1 MGNNFGGFNNLGVNL
16 PPNNNFERRDTYSTI
31 NNFNQNGFSNA
42 NPQFT
47 SLDGRKWET
56 KDQEFRANQEY
67 YRKMLN
73 DSMKKGD

>member
-1 MGNNFGGFNNLGVNL
+1 MGNSFGSPGLNL
-16 PPNNNFERRDTYSTI
+16 PPKTNFERRDPISNI
-31 NNFNQNGFSNA
+31 NNFNQNGFSENH

-47 SLDGRKWET
+47 SIDGRKWET
-56 KDQEFRANQEY
+56 KDQEFKANQDY

>member
-1 MGNNFGGFNNLGVNL
+1 MGNNFGFNNNGFNL
-16 PPNNNFERRDTYSTI
+16 PPKDNFQRRDPISNI
-31 NNFNQNGFSNA
+31 NEFNKNGFSNH

-47 SLDGRKWET
+47 SIDGRKWET
-56 KDQEFRANQEY
+56 KDQEFRANQDY

>member
-1 MGNNFGGFNNLGVNL
+1 MENSFNGSGMKLPNMSNFQ
-16 PPNNNFERRDTYSTI
+16 RRDSYSNI
-31 NNFNQNGFSNA
+31 NNFNQNGFSQH
-42 NPQFT
+42 NPTFT

-73 DSMKKGD
+73 DSMKKGN